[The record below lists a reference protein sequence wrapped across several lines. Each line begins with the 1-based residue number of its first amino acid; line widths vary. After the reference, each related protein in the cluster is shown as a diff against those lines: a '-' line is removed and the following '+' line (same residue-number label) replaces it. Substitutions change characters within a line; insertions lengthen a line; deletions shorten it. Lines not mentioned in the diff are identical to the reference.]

1 MEECPQFIDKNGKIF
16 NVYQHG
22 ISVKDYLKDLLEY
35 LKTGN
40 CQKEWKLPKWVNL
53 YSQELLQN
61 ILPWETLENY
71 TVFHDCG
78 KVFCRTIDEY
88 GKQHF
93 PNHAEIS
100 AETWLRFGGSF
111 QEVELMRLD
120 MEIHQLKAEGVEQF
134 AKRPEAISLLLTG
147 LCEIT
152 SNAILFGGV
161 ESTSFKIKWKQIDK
175 RGRAI
180 CELLFGKKNN
190 ENHNSR

>member
-1 MEECPQFIDKNGKIF
+1 MEECPQFIDKDGKIF

-22 ISVKDYLKDLLEY
+22 FSVKDYLADLLQY
-35 LKTGN
+35 IKTN
-40 CQKEWKLPKWVNL
+40 KCQKEWKFPKWIDL

-61 ILPWETLENY
+61 ILPWKTLENY

-78 KVFCRTIDEY
+78 KPFCRIVDED

-100 AETWLRFGGSF
+100 AEIWPCFGGSL
-111 QEVELMRLD
+111 QESELMRLD

-134 AKRPEAISLLLTG
+134 AKRPEAISLLLTS
-147 LCEIT
+147 LSEIT
-152 SNAILFGGV
+152 SNATLFGGV

-180 CELLFGKKNN
+180 CESLFGKK
-190 ENHNSR
+190 